1 MKSGA
6 GSDPFS
12 DESEDEAKTNDA
24 GQSPDE
30 KSDSSLDTTADT
42 NRSAGRSEASDPF
55 QTDTLPYIYSR
66 DGVKCERSMVQYF
79 LRSETEELETDVR
92 SMVEAELDTDVYLT
106 DLREALVRVGAA
118 HVDDVVDE
126 LRGWGY
132 RFKD

>member
-12 DESEDEAKTNDA
+12 DESEDGTTTKNP
-24 GQSPDE
+24 GQSPDQN
-30 KSDSSLDTTADT
+30 SDSSTDPSADT
-42 NRSAGRSEASDPF
+42 KRSARRSEAFEPS

-66 DGVKCERSMVQYF
+66 DGVKDDRSMVQYF
-79 LRSETEELETDVR
+79 LRPETEELETDVQ
-92 SMVEAELDTDVYLT
+92 SIVEDELDTDVYLT

-132 RFKD
+132 RFND